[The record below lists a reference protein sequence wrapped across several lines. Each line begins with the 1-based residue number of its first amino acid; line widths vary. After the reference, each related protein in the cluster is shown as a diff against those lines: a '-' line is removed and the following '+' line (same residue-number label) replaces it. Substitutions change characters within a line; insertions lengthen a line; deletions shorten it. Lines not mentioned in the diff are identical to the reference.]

1 MKKKRIDNVLV
12 LLVFMLIMVALGIS
26 DSNRGVFSSI
36 FEQMQF
42 LTPKISTGFFKINS
56 GEHEIIISSGD
67 FTSS

>member
-36 FEQMQF
+36 FERELRLTKPQF
-42 LTPKISTGFFKINS
+42 LVDCDGQLCRESALYAVRRENS
-56 GEHEIIISSGD
+56 
-67 FTSS
+67 